1 MTNVISYLST
11 IQRCDCTSPSRPLDQ
26 LRHSVFHFI
35 WLHLAFWF
43 PLNSNRP
50 IRAKCHAKKKKTR
63 VSSRSFWSWSFWS
76 LKMKFQWMKR
86 LYPQWPSMVGGFFF
100 FLHKTWIW
108 ILRRSNHILQ
118 VHFVV
123 AFSKYRLITQ
133 RHSPPFWPME
143 PWPGNFNLTCDKIFF
158 LDRKHPVRDR
168 LAVTRPHY
176 HLSNWRNGRL
186 DR

>member
-50 IRAKCHAKKKKTR
+50 IRAKCHEKKKKHAFLPEDE
-63 VSSRSFWSWSFWS
+63 VSMNEAALSTMTLDGWRI
-76 LKMKFQWMKR
+76 
-86 LYPQWPSMVGGFFF
+86 FFF
-100 FLHKTWIW
+100 FHKTWIW

>member
-26 LRHSVFHFI
+26 LCHSVFHFI

-43 PLNSNRP
+43 PLNRNRP
-50 IRAKCHAKKKKTR
+50 IRAKCHEKKKKTR
-63 VSSRSFWSWSFWS
+63 VSSRRWSFIEWS
-76 LKMKFQWMKR
+76 GFIHNDPRWLAD
-86 LYPQWPSMVGGFFF
+86 FFF
-100 FLHKTWIW
+100 FFHKTWIW

-133 RHSPPFWPME
+133 RHSPPFWSME
-143 PWPGNFNLTCDKIFF
+143 PWPDNFNLTCDKIFF